1 MGHALTIPHDRGAR
15 VWQYAFSATLFCL
28 GGMVAMWFLVLPQ
41 TAGAMFARVGAVS
54 ALTGSVVA
62 AMIRRTQGRRA
73 DHAGA
78 LSVVLHVAEL
88 LALLAGVVAATILS
102 IALGT
107 RLVLALIELWTLVPA
122 SAAERFG
129 FGPEGAVSLALLIPA
144 AGLSCAVRRRRSLLV
159 ATVLLIGMTGTWMF
173 LLPTV
178 YEITAALGIRKTWAS
193 LALMGWLSC
202 MIGAVSILGVVPA
215 VPPCDRAYRGVQDLG
230 GRYDTGLSTVR
241 WLLGLHV
248 MAALLLAGYQLAVPV
263 EPVQAGL
270 RAGFLATAIA
280 CVILGSACLR
290 LARRLAS
297 GNLADAGL
305 GAYCLAAA
313 ALGAALVPHFPTT
326 MSERYPVLFNA
337 LMVALA
343 CCAGIFAW
351 MIRNLSR
358 AERRGGSSASAFSL
372 AVHLKRAAFLSG
384 VMALT
389 LAGLMAFWPR
399 LREVGTP
406 DFSLG
411 RVTAGFGGNLV
422 LLLAMLWCARTIRR
436 PTFHIMT
443 LLALGTSAGFMFIRM
458 LPYTPRFG

>member
-1 MGHALTIPHDRGAR
+1 MGSTLTVSQERGPR
-15 VWQYAFSATLFCL
+15 VWQYAFSVALFCL
-28 GGMVAMWFLVLPQ
+28 GGMVAVWFLVLPQ

-54 ALTGSVVA
+54 ALTGAVVA
-62 AMIRRTQGRRA
+62 ALIRRTQGRHA
-73 DHAGA
+73 DDLGG
-78 LSVVLHVAEL
+78 LTVVLHVAEL

-144 AGLSCAVRRRRSLLV
+144 AGLSCAIRRRRSLLV
-159 ATVLLIGMTGTWMF
+159 ATVLLIGMTGTWLF

-202 MIGAVSILGVVPA
+202 MIGAVSIVGVVPA
-215 VPPCDRAYRGVQDLG
+215 VSPNDQPAPESPDAIEHT
-230 GRYDTGLSTVR
+230 DTGLSTVR
-241 WLLGLHV
+241 WLLALLV
-248 MAALLLAGYQLAVPV
+248 IAALLLAGYQLAVPV
-263 EPVQAGL
+263 EPVQSGL
-270 RAGFLATAIA
+270 RATFVATALA
-280 CVILGSACLR
+280 CVILGAACLR
-290 LARRLAS
+290 LARRLDS

-305 GAYCLAAA
+305 GAFCLAAA
-313 ALGAALVPHFPTT
+313 GLGAALVPHFPAT

-343 CCAGIFAW
+343 CCAGLFAW
-351 MIRNLSR
+351 LIREMSR
-358 AERRGGSSASAFSL
+358 TQPRAGSPKGTFSL
-372 AVHLKRAAFLSG
+372 SVHLKRAAFLSG

-389 LAGLMAFWPR
+389 IAGLMAVWPR

-443 LLALGTSAGFMFIRM
+443 LLALGTSGGFMFIRM